1 MIKNIKRVLKKRKA
15 KVFFVFLACSAAIW
29 FINALSQT
37 YVGTAA
43 FDLEYV
49 NFPDGYLFKGASKD
63 EMEVKLRAGGFQ
75 FLSFNFRNKGVRID
89 VSKAEITENKFFMPE
104 SAYRSQIEKQLSGS
118 MALLEIEDDTLF
130 VDILPVITKKVPV
143 KPRVQMNL
151 GQNYIL
157 DGKIEVTPD
166 SIFVTGP
173 EEEVDSM
180 VQLRTKKI
188 ILPNLTADF
197 TEELNISISSKLKNT
212 SYSENKVV
220 LSGKIVRFSE
230 KIFQVS
236 IMVINLPDALEIKT
250 FPEKVS
256 IVCKAKVE
264 RLKLLKASDFQVVAD
279 YASKKNEASEELSLQ
294 LVRKPEGLHSVLLK
308 EKNVEYIVKKR

>member
-15 KVFFVFLACSAAIW
+15 KVFFVFLACSATIW

-75 FLSFNFRNKGVRID
+75 FLSFNFRNKGVLID
-89 VSKAEITENKFFMPE
+89 VSKAEMNENKFFMPE
-104 SAYRSQIEKQLSGS
+104 SAYRAQIEKQLSGS
-118 MALLEIEDDTLF
+118 MALLEIENDTLF
-130 VDILPVITKKVPV
+130 MDILPVTTKKVPV
-143 KPRVQMNL
+143 KPRVQMDL
-151 GQNYIL
+151 GQNYLL

-166 SIFVTGP
+166 SIWVTGP
-173 EEEVDSM
+173 KEEVDSI
-180 VQLRTKKI
+180 VQLRTQKI
-188 ILPNLTADF
+188 ILPDLTADF
-197 TEELNISISSKLKNT
+197 TKELNVSISSKLKNT

-236 IMVINLPDALEIKT
+236 IVIINLPEDLEIKT
-250 FPEKVS
+250 FPETVS

-294 LVRKPEGLHSVLLK
+294 LVRKPEGLHSVRLK